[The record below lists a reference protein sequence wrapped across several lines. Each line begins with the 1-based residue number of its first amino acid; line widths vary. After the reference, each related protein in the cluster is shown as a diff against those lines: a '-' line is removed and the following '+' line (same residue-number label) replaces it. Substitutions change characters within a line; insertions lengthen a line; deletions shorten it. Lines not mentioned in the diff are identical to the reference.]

1 MAAPLVLWES
11 LNTLKTLLRRL
22 SIAPMMSSLLSDHDC
37 LSRQD
42 EASVPGVFFFP
53 PDSLWSLGW
62 LSLEHNDGH
71 SEHHIT
77 ANNGSA
83 SLHTCKPP
91 HTALTLCLT
100 QSVDS
105 VSNYMSLQDN
115 CFWGL
120 HWPQA
125 LCFLHSTWKLWCLK
139 PLNGRKKYFTKKVF
153 YTLVFLK
160 DTDQKWPLHIK
171 TLDSALH
178 FMHGWYCVM

>member
-11 LNTLKTLLRRL
+11 LNTLNTLLRRL
-22 SIAPMMSSLLSDHDC
+22 SIASMMSSLLSDHDC

-42 EASVPGVFFFP
+42 EASVPGVFPPP

-115 CFWGL
+115 MLLGPSL
-120 HWPQA
+120 TSGAVLSA
-125 LCFLHSTWKLWCLK
+125 LDLEVVVFETSKWQE
-139 PLNGRKKYFTKKVF
+139 KYFTKKVF

-160 DTDQKWPLHIK
+160 DTDKMTITYK
-171 TLDSALH
+171 DI
-178 FMHGWYCVM
+178 G